1 MVKTAIKQH
10 SESIE
15 SFKKG
20 NRQDLVEK
28 EEKELLILQEFVPEQ
43 MTPAELSGEVDEAI
57 RQLEAK
63 TPKDMGRVMKFL
75 MEKHAARIDGK
86 VLSEMV
92 RQRLVYTEV
101 ALKRG
106 MIDKTLFYIDYLKLL
121 DVIKAYA
128 STSFIDDLVSSL
140 RPAASIDEIE
150 TRQDRLEAI
159 LELIKWNGHVPLTDI
174 PDVRRILV
182 STYHRESGS

>member
-1 MVKTAIKQH
+1 MGFKEDISEGIKKALKEHDAVRVSTLRMLLGAIKYKEVEKVRPLIDEEFHVVVKTLIKQH
-10 SESIE
+10 AESIE

-57 RQLEAK
+57 LQLEAK

-75 MEKHAARIDGK
+75 MEKLAARIDGK

-92 RQRLVYTEV
+92 RQRL
-101 ALKRG
+101 
-106 MIDKTLFYIDYLKLL
+106 
-121 DVIKAYA
+121 
-128 STSFIDDLVSSL
+128 ST
-140 RPAASIDEIE
+140 
-150 TRQDRLEAI
+150 Q
-159 LELIKWNGHVPLTDI
+159 K
-174 PDVRRILV
+174 
-182 STYHRESGS
+182 

>member
-1 MVKTAIKQH
+1 MGFKENIEAGLKKALKEHDALRVSTLRMLLGAIKYREVEKVRPLTDEEFYGVVKTLIKQH

-57 RQLEAK
+57 LQLEAK

-75 MEKHAARIDGK
+75 MEKLAARIDGK

-92 RQRLVYTEV
+92 RQRL
-101 ALKRG
+101 
-106 MIDKTLFYIDYLKLL
+106 
-121 DVIKAYA
+121 
-128 STSFIDDLVSSL
+128 ST
-140 RPAASIDEIE
+140 
-150 TRQDRLEAI
+150 Q
-159 LELIKWNGHVPLTDI
+159 K
-174 PDVRRILV
+174 
-182 STYHRESGS
+182 